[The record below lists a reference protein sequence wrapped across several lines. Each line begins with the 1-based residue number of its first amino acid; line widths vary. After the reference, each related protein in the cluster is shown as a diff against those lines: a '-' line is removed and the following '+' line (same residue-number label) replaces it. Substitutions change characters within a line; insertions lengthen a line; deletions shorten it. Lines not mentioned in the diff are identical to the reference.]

1 MGCMMMGKQK
11 DKRIRSIYCHEQ
23 TKVKPPI
30 ENTRYKKLSLG
41 NVKKTQQKSW
51 NIMQAFKKPLLKDLS
66 NGDLVTLC
74 ELIATKI
81 GKPKIRLYAIIGRW
95 A

>member
-1 MGCMMMGKQK
+1 MMMGKQK

-41 NVKKTQQKSW
+41 NVKKTQQKS
-51 NIMQAFKKPLLKDLS
+51 
-66 NGDLVTLC
+66 
-74 ELIATKI
+74 
-81 GKPKIRLYAIIGRW
+81 
-95 A
+95 